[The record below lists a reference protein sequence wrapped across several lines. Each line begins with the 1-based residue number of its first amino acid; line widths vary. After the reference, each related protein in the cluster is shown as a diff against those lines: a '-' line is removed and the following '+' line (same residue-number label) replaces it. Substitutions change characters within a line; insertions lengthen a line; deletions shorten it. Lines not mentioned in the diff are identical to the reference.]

1 MKAEEVNEEN
11 FEPWESEL
19 NGDSSPT
26 HFPSVVVAEAEE
38 VNGTIIEQKKDSG
51 SITYQSPSSQVEKRA
66 KSSATTDATVVT
78 DSTNDNGENE
88 VRQTVKVESTRPS

>member
-1 MKAEEVNEEN
+1 M
-11 FEPWESEL
+11 
-19 NGDSSPT
+19 G
-26 HFPSVVVAEAEE
+26 VVVAETED

-51 SITYQSPSSQVEKRA
+51 NITCQVEKKA

-88 VRQTVKVESTRPS
+88 VRQTVKVEST